1 MISEQRVDSP
11 KYVKLVR
18 IPRHFKDSLFVLKKK
33 KFNPVH
39 IRARMS
45 AKCRGN
51 VLKKNARWRRGWER
65 EREKSDEKEREE
77 NRGIDD
83 DGESDQFHA

>member
-1 MISEQRVDSP
+1 
-11 KYVKLVR
+11 
-18 IPRHFKDSLFVLKKK
+18 
-33 KFNPVH
+33 
-39 IRARMS
+39 MS

-51 VLKKNARWRRGWER
+51 VLKKCPMAFGAER
-65 EREKSDEKEREE
+65 EWEKSDEKEREE